1 MRSAPAPAVALDGLL
16 DCRASGHLTSK
27 THSAD
32 PSQFYLSTNHRW
44 KRPHLL
50 SLSKADVHLILR
62 GNTGM
67 RKILLTLVASCSLV
81 NPVAAQNA
89 FTGDVKL
96 ACEAILCLSS
106 GTRPNEC
113 APSLKRYFSISFSR
127 FSDTIKERTNF
138 LNLCPAASQDNSMKS
153 LVSAIA
159 NGAGR
164 CDAQALNAQL
174 MTQYSTDSNSEYS
187 ISDAMP
193 AYCGAYTS
201 HAYTKDLLSSQAV
214 YVGIPERNGYWVER
228 SGYAAALAEYR
239 ARIAREDANHVAAQN
254 DGGG

>member
-1 MRSAPAPAVALDGLL
+1 
-16 DCRASGHLTSK
+16 
-27 THSAD
+27 
-32 PSQFYLSTNHRW
+32 
-44 KRPHLL
+44 
-50 SLSKADVHLILR
+50 
-62 GNTGM
+62 M
-67 RKILLTLVASCSLV
+67 RKILLTLAASCSLV
-81 NPVAAQNA
+81 DPVAAQDA

-127 FSDTIKERTNF
+127 FSDTIKGRTNF
-138 LNLCPAASQDNSMKS
+138 LKLCPAASQDNNMKS

-174 MTQYSTDSNSEYS
+174 MTQYSTDSSSQYS

-193 AYCGAYTS
+193 VYCAAYTS
-201 HAYTKDLLSSQAV
+201 HTYTKDLLSSQAV
-214 YVGIPERNGYWVER
+214 YVGTPERNGYWVER
-228 SGYAAALAEYR
+228 SGYPAALAEYG
-239 ARIAREDANHVAAQN
+239 ARIAREDANRVAAQN
-254 DGGG
+254 DGGS